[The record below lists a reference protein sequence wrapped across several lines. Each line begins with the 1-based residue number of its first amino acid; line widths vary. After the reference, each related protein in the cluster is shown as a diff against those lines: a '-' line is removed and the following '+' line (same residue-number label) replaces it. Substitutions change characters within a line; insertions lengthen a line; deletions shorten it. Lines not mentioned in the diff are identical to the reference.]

1 MNVAAQRRP
10 AACARSGIA
19 LKLCLRIA
27 AQQGDVMDRRRFLV
41 GSSGALAGA
50 LLLPR
55 AGFAADTGLPE
66 GTVAS
71 SVLDALP
78 GKRPLVKRTW
88 RPPNYETPTALFREA
103 YTPNDAFYVR
113 WHSAVPEVALAD
125 WRLRIGGP
133 AARHSREY
141 SHEEI
146 VRRFKR
152 AEVTAV
158 NQCSGNRRGLFSPH
172 VPGVQWGYGAMGN
185 AVWGGVR
192 LKDVLEDAGIGPGA
206 VEVVAN
212 GADAPPLTGPDF
224 VKSLPVWKAL
234 DPDTLLAFEMNG
246 QPLPAWN
253 GFPAR
258 IVAPGWTATYWIKA
272 VTDLTITDKA
282 FDGFWMKTAYRVPKG
297 MFGASGFESQDTEQN
312 SPITNIKVNSLIV
325 DPAPGT
331 ALPAGKRLAVMGI
344 AWDGGSGIRRVEVSL
359 DGGAS
364 WRDAKL
370 GRDLGRYSWRQWRY
384 EFRPQAGTVTVLA
397 RAFAADGSTQPDQL
411 VHNPAG
417 YHHNVVHR
425 VEYHVA

>member
-1 MNVAAQRRP
+1 
-10 AACARSGIA
+10 
-19 LKLCLRIA
+19 
-27 AQQGDVMDRRRFLV
+27 MDRRRFLLKT
-41 GSSGALAGA
+41 SGTIAGG

-55 AGFAADTGLPE
+55 LGLAAPATDELPA

-78 GKRPLVKRTW
+78 GKRPLIKRTF
-88 RPPNYETPTALFREA
+88 RPPNYETPREVYREA

-113 WHSAVPEVALAD
+113 WHTGVPEIARAD

-133 AARHSREY
+133 AAQQPREY
-141 SHEEI
+141 SYDDI

-192 LKDVLEDAGIGPGA
+192 LKDLLEDAGIAPGA
-206 VEVVAN
+206 LEVVAN
-212 GADAPPLTGPDF
+212 GADAPQLTGPDF
-224 VKSLPVWKAL
+224 VKSLPLWKAL
-234 DPDTLLAFEMNG
+234 DPETLLAFEMNG
-246 QPLPAWN
+246 EPLPAAN

-272 VTDLTITDKA
+272 VTELTVTDKA

-297 MFGASGFESQDTEQN
+297 MFGDSGFASQDTEQN
-312 SPITNIKVNSLIV
+312 SPITTIKVNSLIV
-325 DPAPGT
+325 DPAPGASL
-331 ALPAGKRLAVMGI
+331 ALGRRVEVLGL
-344 AWDGGSGIRRVEVSL
+344 AWDGGSGIRQVEVSL

-364 WRDAKL
+364 WRKARL
-370 GRDLGRYSWRQWRY
+370 GRDLGRYSFRQWRY
-384 EFRPQAGTVTVLA
+384 AFQPKAAGPVTVLA
-397 RAFAADGSTQPDQL
+397 RALARDGSTQSEKL

-417 YHHNVVHR
+417 YHHNVVQR
-425 VEYHVA
+425 ADYHVA